1 MKNIKVGDIITFE
14 IPIELYYKQHY
25 SDPNMINTNTIS
37 TTITDSSYYPHLITA
52 IVVAT
57 PIERK
62 DIVIVLLWNG
72 ERMIDYLVKKE
83 LIIKSIRPY
92 NELIEE
98 L

>member
-37 TTITDSSYYPHLITA
+37 TTTTDYSYYPHLITA

>member
-37 TTITDSSYYPHLITA
+37 TATTYSNYYPHLITA